1 MINPINDTALS
12 NTAAGILPSSLI
24 SGIAQQVTQELD
36 VNQVISNAI
45 QDRDINLTA
54 INVEGPI
61 FAVNIDQPSLL
72 QR

>member
-36 VNQVISNAI
+36 VNQVVSNAI
-45 QDRDINLTA
+45 QDRDINFTA

-61 FAVNIDQPSLL
+61 VAVNVDQPTLL
-72 QR
+72 GR